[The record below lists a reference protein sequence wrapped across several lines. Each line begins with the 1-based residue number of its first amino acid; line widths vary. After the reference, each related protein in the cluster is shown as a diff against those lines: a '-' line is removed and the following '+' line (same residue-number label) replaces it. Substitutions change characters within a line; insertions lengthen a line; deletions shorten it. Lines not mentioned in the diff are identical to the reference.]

1 MALRRF
7 ISLYGQP
14 KYIRSDNGTNF
25 VGAAT
30 ELRKMMLELRSNK
43 GDGIKLKEFCSHYS
57 LKWTFSTPTASH
69 HNGAVESLIKSVK
82 NAMNKVVKTHV
93 LTEEEYRTVLCEIG
107 SCINSRPLWPS
118 TDGNIEQPPITCNDL
133 IRPGGLQRNPVTMD
147 LCDNPRRRYQHVQM
161 VANEWWRLWM
171 RYFVPNLQ
179 IRSK

>member
-1 MALRRF
+1 M
-7 ISLYGQP
+7 
-14 KYIRSDNGTNF
+14 
-25 VGAAT
+25 
-30 ELRKMMLELRSNK
+30 
-43 GDGIKLKEFCSHYS
+43 
-57 LKWTFSTPTASH
+57 
-69 HNGAVESLIKSVK
+69 
-82 NAMNKVVKTHV
+82 VKTHV

-118 TDGNIEQPPITCNDL
+118 TDGDIEQPPITCNDL

-179 IRSK
+179 IRSKWFKIRENIAVGDIVLLIDPNVNRASWKMGIVTEIYPDNNGNVRSVKVKTNTGLYVRPITKLTLLMTKKEQEEFKLE